1 MFQEILKD
9 YAKKDSEMPQGFLK
23 KYFFFNIFI
32 LIWKY
37 KY

>member
-23 KYFFFNIFI
+23 KYFFLII
-32 LIWKY
+32 LFWFEKY